1 MKLSD
6 LLKTELIIPQLAGN
20 TKEEVINEM
29 VDLFEEDPRVN
40 DLEKVRTSIFEREKI
55 ISTGIGKNFA
65 LPHGKTDAITE
76 ILCAFGKSTEPI
88 EYNSHDGQPVH
99 LVFLLVGKE
108 NLVSLHIKLLSRIS
122 RMMTKD
128 EFRRNLMEAKTAA
141 EIMDIFKAEEETYYD
156 NL

>member
-6 LLKTELIIPQLAGN
+6 LLKKEFIIPELSGN
-20 TKEEVINEM
+20 TKEEVINQM
-29 VDLFEEDPRVN
+29 VDLFSEDPRVN
-40 DLEKVRTSIFEREKI
+40 DLEKVRTSVFEREKI

-65 LPHGKTDAITE
+65 LPHGKTDAISE
-76 ILCAFGKSTEPI
+76 ILCAFGRATHPV
-88 EYNSHDGQPVH
+88 EYNAHDGQPVH

-128 EFRRNLMEAKTAA
+128 EFRRKLMEATTSE
-141 EIMDIFKAEEETYYD
+141 EIMNIFNTEEATYYD

>member
-6 LLKTELIIPQLAGN
+6 LLKTEFVIPELSGSS
-20 TKEEVINEM
+20 KEEVIDEM
-29 VDLFEEDPRVN
+29 VNLFAEDPRVN
-40 DLEKVRTSIFEREKI
+40 DLEKVRTAVFEREKI

-65 LPHGKTDAITE
+65 LPHGKTDSITE
-76 ILCAFGKSTEPI
+76 ILCAFGKSTRPI

-128 EFRRNLMEAKTAA
+128 EFRRKLMDAKTSE
-141 EIMDIFKAEEETYYD
+141 EIMEIFSGEEATYYD

>member
-6 LLKTELIIPQLAGN
+6 LLKTELIIPELTGT

-29 VDLFEEDPRVN
+29 VDLFDDDPRV
-40 DLEKVRTSIFEREKI
+40 DDIQKVRTAVFEREKI

-65 LPHGKTDAITE
+65 LPHGKTDSISE
-76 ILCAFGKSTEPI
+76 ILCAFGKSSRPI

-141 EIMDIFKAEEETYYD
+141 EILEIFKTEEETYYD